1 MANNYQ
7 MEEVRA
13 KEIIQTVQHC
23 QIDETVLPPSL
34 LNIWTP
40 VGWSASEAEQRLRS
54 RALQVFQE
62 RPMEEDIEESIMTI
76 TSILVKE
83 GLYEE
88 LLSESIDRDILVKMR
103 EKLVEMYPEESQTLI
118 NGLMLYHTLLLRTG
132 GSNQWTIKR
141 RREETQVAPY
151 HPLIIEALQQ
161 RVEVQIVMTAQHLKA
176 EDAVYVGQLQDG
188 IFANFAWTQVSILRF
203 LHEVSL
209 ADYQEPVS
217 QTTVSLVSC
226 QDEGRSFKEAKEGD
240 EECDDVFF
248 NSKNESYIIING
260 DLRKLYVKR
269 PAAVEPMPFAFF
281 ATRYYRKRSEQRST
295 VNPETNIGEDSE
307 ESIVG
312 GETMAPLYMKLSN
325 NIIMKK
331 RSDGSKVVP
340 ILLPSQCLDDYGER
354 MLFQAWRTHE
364 ELVQV
369 VTEEDKAE
377 QRQNRL
383 ALFPLGIF
391 PRDGD

>member
-1 MANNYQ
+1 